1 MQKKN
6 VMCQKITLKI
16 KRNIIAFWL
25 THCYL
30 PRIAQKYP
38 DIFIK
43 EIKSAGVGEKAV
55 KVMKAR
61 YIDELSF
68 KEIPEIVFVEE
79 RQVFKLHQKV
89 IDKIISL

>member
-1 MQKKN
+1 MQKT
-6 VMCQKITLKI
+6 VQQITLKL
-16 KRNIIAFWL
+16 RRDIIAFWL

-43 EIKSAGVGEKAV
+43 EIKCSGLGEKAL

-61 YIDELSF
+61 YIDELPF
-68 KEIPEIVFVEE
+68 KSIPEIVFVEE
-79 RQVFKLHQKV
+79 RQVFNLHQKV
-89 IDKIISL
+89 INKIIGF